1 MRWGTDRTGP
11 DRTGRKWGGC
21 DFGLFCFFG
30 GVSESVSKFFLG
42 AGEVYFFL
50 LSFVKG
56 ALETLRFRVY
66 AGLGSTSLLGL
77 GYVSSKEKKFK

>member
-1 MRWGTDRTGP
+1 MSEDVFLV
-11 DRTGRKWGGC
+11 GGA
-21 DFGLFCFFG
+21 
-30 GVSESVSKFFLG
+30 EI
-42 AGEVYFFL
+42 GEVYFFFL

-77 GYVSSKEKKFK
+77 GYVSPKEKIKN

>member
-1 MRWGTDRTGP
+1 MFFWGVGRWVARGD
-11 DRTGRKWGGC
+11 
-21 DFGLFCFFG
+21 
-30 GVSESVSKFFLG
+30 
-42 AGEVYFFL
+42 VYFFL

-77 GYVSSKEKKFK
+77 GYLSPKEEKKLSKI